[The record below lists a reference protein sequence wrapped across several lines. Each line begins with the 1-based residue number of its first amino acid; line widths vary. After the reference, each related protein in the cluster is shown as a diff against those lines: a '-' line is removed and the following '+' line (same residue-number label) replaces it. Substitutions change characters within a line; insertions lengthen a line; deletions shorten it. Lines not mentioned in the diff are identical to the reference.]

1 MKYSLLLPLTV
12 SFFSSAP
19 VCSAAVTAIN
29 NVGAG
34 TQGFSAGLSGPT
46 GEIFGFP
53 YENRQVAF
61 SFTTG
66 PVPVEVVSLRFVI
79 SQGDVLTDPIHLAL
93 STGSPVAGPVSSV
106 SLGDVAPAV
115 SPITQILTSAP
126 PATVTLD
133 AATTYWVHV
142 TVPSG
147 GAIYSFLNN
156 NVPVFEPGW
165 SMGNT
170 FFYDPLDGWTELT
183 SGPQARI
190 QLNVQAVPEPG
201 AALLGLGALAG
212 CLARR
217 RRA

>member
-1 MKYSLLLPLTV
+1 MKHALLLPLAV
-12 SFFSSAP
+12 SFLSSAA

-29 NVGAG
+29 NFGAG
-34 TQGFSAGLSGPT
+34 TQGFAAGLSGPT
-46 GEIFGFP
+46 AEIFFSP
-53 YENRQVAF
+53 YDNHQVAF

-79 SQGDVLTDPIHLAL
+79 NQGDVLVDPIHLAL
-93 STGSPVAGPVSSV
+93 STGSPVAGPVSSL

-115 SPITQILTSAP
+115 SPITQILTSVP
-126 PATVTLD
+126 PATVTLN

-147 GAIYSFLNN
+147 GAVYSFLNN

-165 SMGNT
+165 SLGNT
-170 FFYDPLDGWTELT
+170 FFYDPIDGWSELT
-183 SGPQARI
+183 SGPKARI
-190 QLNVQAVPEPG
+190 QLNVQPVPEPG
-201 AALLGLGALAG
+201 SALLALGALTG